1 MGVVIMKYL
10 SFFLW
15 GFILIG
21 IFLMPAWISRIPKL
35 SWDLVAKKVTLLM
48 MVAVSIA
55 FSIFVITRPNEHFI
69 SWIIGSAVTVVYLL
83 VVFMTTYYSW
93 PK

>member
-1 MGVVIMKYL
+1 MGVTIMRYL
-10 SFFLW
+10 SLFLLV
-15 GFILIG
+15 LITSV

-35 SWDLVAKKVTLLM
+35 SWDPATKKVTLLM

-55 FSIFVITRPNEHFI
+55 FSIFVIARPNEHFI
-69 SWIIGSAVTVVYLL
+69 SWIIGSVVAAVYLL
-83 VVFMTTYYSW
+83 VVFITTYYSW